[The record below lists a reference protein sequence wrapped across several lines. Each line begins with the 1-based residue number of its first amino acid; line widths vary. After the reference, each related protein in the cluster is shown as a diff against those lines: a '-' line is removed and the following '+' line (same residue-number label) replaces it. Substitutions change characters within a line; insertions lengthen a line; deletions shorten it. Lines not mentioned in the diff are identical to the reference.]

1 LRFLALTRYISLKV
15 PFTTMVTIS
24 IIGSRSAMDWCQNR
38 WDWSFIGRHYAWNW
52 VIFSGLNLPSLLYP
66 WGSCM
71 QRETRGPWPTQNFG
85 WVGHSAFGPTD
96 N

>member
-52 VIFSGLNLPSLLYP
+52 V
-66 WGSCM
+66 
-71 QRETRGPWPTQNFG
+71 
-85 WVGHSAFGPTD
+85 
-96 N
+96 